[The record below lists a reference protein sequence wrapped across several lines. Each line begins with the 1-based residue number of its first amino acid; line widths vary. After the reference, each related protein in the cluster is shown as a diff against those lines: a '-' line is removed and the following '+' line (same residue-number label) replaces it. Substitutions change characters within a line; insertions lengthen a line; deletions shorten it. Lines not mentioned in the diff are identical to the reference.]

1 MGEDLSKIIPRWEWR
16 TFGDNFGQ
24 AEDKI
29 KANEIKSER
38 KSAEVYILS
47 TQSMQNTK
55 IRDGLMD
62 IKVLK
67 NTNEDSLE
75 QWMPVFK
82 EAFPL
87 SNNQIAKVFEFFKID
102 IPEFKKDVYSFDEFL
117 EELIKPCVK
126 LKAIDVTK
134 VRHIYNI
141 NECIVEIAEVT
152 GDEKP
157 TRTVAVEQ
165 EDPKK
170 VIETVEQ
177 LGLRSFENV
186 NYIKALKRLVGMSV

>member
-16 TFGDNFGQ
+16 TFGDSFGE

-29 KANEIKSER
+29 KANEMKTEKR
-38 KSAEVYILS
+38 SAEVYILS
-47 TQSMQNTK
+47 TESMQNTK

-62 IKVLK
+62 IKVLQ
-67 NTNEDSLE
+67 NVNEDGLE
-75 QWMPVFK
+75 QWRPVFK

-87 SNNQIAKVFEFFKID
+87 KKEQIVEVFKFFQVD
-102 IPEFKKDVYSFDEFL
+102 APEFKKDVYSFDEFL
-117 EELIKPCVK
+117 EELIKPCDK

-152 GDEKP
+152 GDGKP

-170 VIETVEQ
+170 VVETVEQ
-177 LGLRSFENV
+177 LGLKGFENV
-186 NYIKALKRLVGMSV
+186 NYIKALKRLVGMEA

>member
-16 TFGDNFGQ
+16 TFGENFGE

-29 KANEIKSER
+29 RSHEMKTEKR
-38 KSAEVYILS
+38 SAEVYILS
-47 TQSMQNTK
+47 TESMQNTK

-62 IKVLK
+62 IKVLQ
-67 NTNEDSLE
+67 NVNEDGLE
-75 QWMPVFK
+75 QWKPVFK

-87 SNNQIAKVFEFFKID
+87 KKEQITEVFKFFKVD
-102 IPEFKKDVYSFDEFL
+102 VPEFKKDVYSFDEFL
-117 EELIKPCVK
+117 EELIKPCKK

-152 GDEKP
+152 GDGKP

-170 VIETVEQ
+170 VVETVES
-177 LGLRSFENV
+177 LGLKGFENI
-186 NYIKALKRLVGMSV
+186 NYIKALKRLVGML